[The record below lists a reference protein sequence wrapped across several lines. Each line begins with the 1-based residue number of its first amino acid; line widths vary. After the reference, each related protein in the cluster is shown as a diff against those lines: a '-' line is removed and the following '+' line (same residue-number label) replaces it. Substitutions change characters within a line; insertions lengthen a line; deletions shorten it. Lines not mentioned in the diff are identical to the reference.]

1 MANRNAAR
9 THKVL
14 LYWPQQIWVP
24 AHPSMTLLDVP
35 SLRQL
40 RAFEAVARLE
50 SVSDAAREVNLSQPA
65 LTQSLH
71 ALEARLRTPLF
82 ERRRSGSYPTELG
95 VILLPRVRRF
105 FDHIRAALAEPAVGT
120 PFTGRQ
126 SVETII
132 NKLTRPQLRS
142 LIAISENQ
150 SFEAAARWLGVA
162 QPSLHRSA
170 KELERELRRNL
181 YQRTASGMS
190 TTAQGSELARRFQLA
205 IREIEYGL
213 EEVQAAKGTV
223 TSRVAV
229 GNIPHSN
236 NQMLSSAINELL
248 GDHPNAHVHVVDG
261 HYEAL
266 LHDLRAGKLD
276 FLFGVL
282 RRPDWALDVKEEEL
296 FPNPYVVVARRDHPL
311 ALLRTL
317 TLEQLTRYDWVM
329 PGPGTPRQQAFE
341 RMFGESPRR
350 PRVSLET
357 TSMQIYRTVLAS
369 TDRLTLMSRAEAQ
382 LNDERALTV
391 LPFQSPHLRRVDG
404 VATRLDWQPTSIHRQ
419 FLDLLRAQARA
430 SAAIGR
436 VRQRRGGAPSRA
448 VARRTKGTRR
458 GKSASGSRRLR
469 PQ

>member
-1 MANRNAAR
+1 M
-9 THKVL
+9 V
-14 LYWPQQIWVP
+14 
-24 AHPSMTLLDVP
+24 LLDVP

-40 RAFEAVARLE
+40 RAFEAAARLE
-50 SVSDAAREVNLSQPA
+50 SVGSAAREVNLSQPA

-71 ALEARLRTPLF
+71 ALEARLRTRLF
-82 ERRRSGSYPTELG
+82 ERRPSGCYPTESG
-95 VILLPRVRRF
+95 VTLLPRVRRF
-105 FDHIRAALAEPAVGT
+105 FDHIRSALAEPTIGA

-126 SVETII
+126 SADAII

-150 SFEAAARWLGVA
+150 SFEAAARWLGIA

-213 EEVQAAKGTV
+213 EEIQAAKGV
-223 TSRVAV
+223 VISRLAI

-236 NQMLSSAINELL
+236 NQMLSTAINELL
-248 GDHPNAHVHVVDG
+248 SAHPNAHVHVVDG

-282 RRPDWALDVKEEEL
+282 RRPDWAFDVKEELL
-296 FPNPYVVVARRDHPL
+296 FPNPYVVVGRRGHPL
-311 ALLRTL
+311 GSLSRL
-317 TLEQLTRYDWVM
+317 TLDDLQRYDWVM

-341 RMFGESPRR
+341 RMFSALPTR
-350 PRVSLET
+350 PRVNIET
-357 TSMQIYRTVLAS
+357 TSMQIYRTILAS
-369 TDRLTLMSRAEAQ
+369 TNRLTLMSRAESQ
-382 LNDERALTV
+382 LNDDRALAV
-391 LPFQSPHLRRVDG
+391 LPFQSPHLSRVDG
-404 VATRLDWQPTSIHRQ
+404 VATRLDWQPTRIHRQ
-419 FLDLLRAQARA
+419 FLDLLRAQAGA
-430 SAAIGR
+430 LTAFNR
-436 VRQRRGGAPSRA
+436 VRLGRSGPVFRPVPWRPKSAHRTQS
-448 VARRTKGTRR
+448 ARRPRR
-458 GKSASGSRRLR
+458 RV
-469 PQ
+469 Q

>member
-1 MANRNAAR
+1 MLREVIRFCYIARARRFQQSRPPMA
-9 THKVL
+9 
-14 LYWPQQIWVP
+14 
-24 AHPSMTLLDVP
+24 LLDVP

-50 SVSDAAREVNLSQPA
+50 SVSSAAREVNLSQPA

-71 ALEARLRTPLF
+71 ALEARLRTRLF
-82 ERRRSGSYPTELG
+82 ERRRSGCYPTELG
-95 VILLPRVRRF
+95 VALLPRVRRF
-105 FDHIRAALAEPAVGT
+105 FDHIRSALAEPAVGA
-120 PFTGRQ
+120 PFAGRQ
-126 SVETII
+126 NADAII

-150 SFEAAARWLGVA
+150 SFEAAARWLGIA

-170 KELERELRRNL
+170 RELERELRRNL

-190 TTAQGSELARRFQLA
+190 TSAQGSELARRFQLA

-213 EEVQAAKGTV
+213 EEIQAAKGV
-223 TSRVAV
+223 VVSRLAI

-236 NQMLSSAINELL
+236 NQVLSAAINGLL
-248 GDHPNAHVHVVDG
+248 SAHPNAHVHVADG

-282 RRPDWALDVKEEEL
+282 RRPEWAFDVKEELL

-311 ALLRTL
+311 TSLNTL
-317 TLEQLTRYDWVM
+317 TLNDLVRYDWVM

-341 RMFGESPRR
+341 QMFRAMPTRA
-350 PRVSLET
+350 RVSIET
-357 TSMQIYRTVLAS
+357 TSMQIYRTILAS
-369 TDRLTLMSRAEAQ
+369 TDRLTLMSGAEAQ
-382 LNDERALTV
+382 LNDDRAFVV

-404 VATRLDWQPTSIHRQ
+404 VATRLDWRPTSIHQQ

-430 SAAIGR
+430 LSAF
-436 VRQRRGGAPSRA
+436 SRD
-448 VARRTKGTRR
+448 RSGQGSTGTRP
-458 GKSASGSRRLR
+458 GPWGTKSTRRKPAARRLR
-469 PQ
+469 RLRAL

>member
-1 MANRNAAR
+1 M
-9 THKVL
+9 V
-14 LYWPQQIWVP
+14 
-24 AHPSMTLLDVP
+24 LLDVP

-40 RAFEAVARLE
+40 RAFDAVVRVE
-50 SVSDAAREVNLSQPA
+50 SVSNAAREVNLSQPA

-71 ALEARLRTPLF
+71 ALEARLRTRLF

-95 VILLPRVRRF
+95 VILAPRVRRF
-105 FDHIRAALAEPAVGT
+105 FDNIRSALVEPAVGT

-126 SVETII
+126 SADTII

-205 IREIEYGL
+205 IREIEYGV
-213 EEVQAAKGTV
+213 EEIQAAKGV
-223 TSRVAV
+223 VISRLAV

-236 NQMLSSAINELL
+236 NQMLSAAINGLL
-248 GDHPNAHVHVVDG
+248 SAHPNAHVHIVDG

-282 RRPDWALDVKEEEL
+282 RRPDWAFDVKEQKL

-311 ALLRTL
+311 ASLRTL
-317 TLEQLTRYDWVM
+317 TLDDLMRYDWVM
-329 PGPGTPRQQAFE
+329 PGAGTPRQQAFE
-341 RMFGESPRR
+341 RMFGAMPRR
-350 PRVSLET
+350 PRVSIET
-357 TSMQIYRTVLAS
+357 TSMQIYRSILAS
-369 TDRLTLMSRAEAQ
+369 TDRLTLMSRAESQ
-382 LNDERALTV
+382 LNDERALAV
-391 LPFQSPHLRRVDG
+391 LPFQSPHLSRVDG
-404 VATRLDWQPTSIHRQ
+404 VATRLDWHPTSIHRQ

-430 SAAIGR
+430 LTAFSR
-436 VRQRRGGAPSRA
+436 VRPGRNGSGSRVA
-448 VARRTKGTRR
+448 ARRPKSTRR
-458 GKSASGSRRLR
+458 KKSASRPRRLR
-469 PQ
+469 AFKR